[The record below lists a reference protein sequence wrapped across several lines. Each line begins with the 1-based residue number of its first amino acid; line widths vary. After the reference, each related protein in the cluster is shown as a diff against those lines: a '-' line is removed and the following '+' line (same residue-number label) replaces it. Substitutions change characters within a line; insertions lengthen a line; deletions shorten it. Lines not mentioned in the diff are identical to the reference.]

1 MNKRQFD
8 DDSRALS
15 APVPCGSIVHA
26 MPVSTTKIRASANRS
41 SHPHHRN
48 SQRFESLR
56 CRHIHIAEPIW
67 TDSLVRTRYSG
78 SQRLEPF
85 RNGRLHN
92 RKPCFAGSTASHSPS
107 KFTAIRV
114 PVPPTYP
121 HPEPRFDGSLADGRR
136 SASQQSRAFSQPT
149 SAHRKP
155 CLAMRLLSL
164 TVATHSES
172 TLLAAAMPTSKPYT
186 SGRHRASNRAKNP
199 RHPPVCPKAPDLPRA
214 RVPLRF
220 NAAAHR
226 QKTQRFES
234 LQRRPI
240 HTRGRRPRPPQHDS
254 SSKADSQGQSRG
266 TDTTRETRLP
276 LARIRSVGPICPHGS
291 YITSYSNTPT
301 VKRHPRHFSPQNRRP
316 AAPLGYA

>member
-186 SGRHRASNRAKNP
+186 SGRHRASNRAKIRATRQCAQRLQISRAP
-199 RHPPVCPKAPDLPRA
+199 ASRFASTPPLTDKNTAL
-214 RVPLRF
+214 RVPSTPTYPHTRPTSSPTPTRF
-220 NAAAHR
+220 IVESRQPRPIAGNGYYPRNAPAARAH
-226 QKTQRFES
+226 T
-234 LQRRPI
+234 LRRP
-240 HTRGRRPRPPQHDS
+240 
-254 SSKADSQGQSRG
+254 
-266 TDTTRETRLP
+266 
-276 LARIRSVGPICPHGS
+276 
-291 YITSYSNTPT
+291 NM
-301 VKRHPRHFSPQNRRP
+301 P
-316 AAPLGYA
+316 AWFIYN

>member
-1 MNKRQFD
+1 MDRRCFDDDSPTLTVQAHGDSTVHTTRISATKSAPRQIDRLALTIKIHSDSSRSGTHLSTWINGSSTMTRRHSALGLPAIRSTTRCPSTQQKPRLGESLCGAHHRNSQQLESLPCSPIHMNKRQFD

-26 MPVSTTKIRASANRS
+26 MPVPTTKIRALANRP

-107 KFTAIRV
+107 KFAAIRV

-164 TVATHSES
+164 TVATHSDPSVRTADIS
-172 TLLAAAMPTSKPYT
+172 TSD
-186 SGRHRASNRAKNP
+186 
-199 RHPPVCPKAPDLPRA
+199 AP
-214 RVPLRF
+214 
-220 NAAAHR
+220 
-226 QKTQRFES
+226 
-234 LQRRPI
+234 
-240 HTRGRRPRPPQHDS
+240 
-254 SSKADSQGQSRG
+254 
-266 TDTTRETRLP
+266 
-276 LARIRSVGPICPHGS
+276 
-291 YITSYSNTPT
+291 
-301 VKRHPRHFSPQNRRP
+301 
-316 AAPLGYA
+316 